1 MDIQDF
7 RPVTLE
13 DRQAIMEV
21 YKDHAPLHSDYSF
34 TTMFAWGHYMDYMF
48 FRSGEALHFMTRKDG
63 DATFRG
69 PIGNYG
75 REDIQE
81 LLDLSFRVG
90 GDPPLGVLDR
100 RMRDAIVEARPDL
113 EFIPRRE
120 YFDYVYL
127 SSSLRDLPGG
137 DFLKHRNQLNH
148 FLKNN
153 DSSFEAIGADSLGEA
168 REFFVWWCRMRGCEK
183 EPLLES
189 EKTFIKTC
197 MDNYEDLELK
207 GIMVRIDGEIRAASV
222 FEELSADTAVI
233 HIEKADP
240 RIKGLYQAVN
250 QHTAS
255 ILSEK
260 YRFINRESDMGIPGL
275 RQAKE
280 RYRPHHMVE
289 VFQIPMAKPNNEKNI
304 EKKRQMPYE
313 RAVGGSK

>member
-1 MDIQDF
+1 MDFEDF
-7 RPVTLE
+7 RPVTLG

-34 TTMFAWGHYMDYMF
+34 TTMFAWRHYMDYMF
-48 FRSGEALHFMTRKDG
+48 FHLGEAIHFMTRKDG

-81 LLDLSFRVG
+81 LLDLAFREG

-100 RMRDAIVEARPDL
+100 RMCEAIGVVRPDL
-113 EFIPRRE
+113 EFVPRRE

-127 SSSLRDLPGG
+127 STSLRDLRGG
-137 DFLKHRNQLNH
+137 DFLNHRNQLNH
-148 FLKNN
+148 YKKNN
-153 DSSFEAIGADSLGEA
+153 DRSFEAIGADNIVEA
-168 REFFVWWCRMRGCEK
+168 REFFAWWCRMRGCEK

-189 EKTFIKTC
+189 EKTFIRTC
-197 MDNYEDLELK
+197 MDNFEALELK
-207 GIMVRIDGEIRAASV
+207 GIMVRIEGEIRAASV
-222 FEELSADTAVI
+222 FDELSSDTAVI

-240 RIKGLYQAVN
+240 RIKGLYQAIN
-250 QHTAS
+250 QQTAS

-275 RQAKE
+275 RHAKE

-289 VFQIPMAKPNNEKNI
+289 VYQVPIARPYNDRKI
-304 EKKRQMPYE
+304 EKKRRMPDE
-313 RAVGGSK
+313 WAVEGSK